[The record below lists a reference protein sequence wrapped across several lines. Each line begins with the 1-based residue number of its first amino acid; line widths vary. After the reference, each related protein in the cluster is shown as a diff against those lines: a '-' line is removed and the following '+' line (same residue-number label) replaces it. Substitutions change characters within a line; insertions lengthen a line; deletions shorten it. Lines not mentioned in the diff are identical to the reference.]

1 MNIKKLILTNLP
13 YLLFAYPFDKL
24 AQAFR
29 LAPGADL
36 SAKLLSIQDGFS
48 MAFAS
53 PAPSLE
59 PADLLIGI
67 AGALILR
74 LAVYMKGKNA
84 KKYRHGMEYG
94 SARWGTPADI
104 APYMDKDFFN
114 NIPMT
119 QTERITMSSRPK
131 QPKYAR
137 NKNILVIGGSGSGKT
152 RFFCKPSL
160 LQAHSSYVCTDPK
173 GTLLPEIGSF
183 LERKKYRIKCLNLIN
198 FKKSMRYNPLAYIR
212 SEKDILK
219 LVNALIL
226 NTKGEGEKSS
236 EDFWVKAE
244 RLYYSALIG
253 YIWYEAPEEERNF
266 ITLLDLINAS
276 EAREDDETYQSPVDI
291 LFQQLEE
298 KEPDHFAVK
307 QYRKFKM
314 AAGKT
319 LKSILISCG
328 ARLAPFDIKE
338 LRDLMETDELE
349 LDTLGDSKTA
359 LFVIISDTDNTFNFV
374 AALMYSQLFN
384 LLCDKADDFYGGRLP
399 VHVRLILD
407 EFANIGQIPNFDK
420 LIATIRSREISASI
434 ILQSQSQLKTI
445 YKDAA
450 DTIVGNCDSTLFLGG
465 KEKSTLK
472 EISELLGKETID
484 SYNQSEN
491 RGAQTSHG
499 LNYQKLGKELMTQD
513 ELAVMDGGKC
523 IFMLRGVRPFLSE
536 KYDLTKHPNYRYTA
550 DADPKNV
557 FDMERYMKK
566 QRAVVKP
573 TDSFEV
579 YEIDVTE

>member
-1 MNIKKLILTNLP
+1 MNMKKLFLLNLP
-13 YLLFAYPFDKL
+13 YLLFVYPFDKL

-36 SAKLLSIQDGFS
+36 SGKLLSIGDGFTA
-48 MAFAS
+48 AFSS
-53 PAPSLE
+53 PWLSFHPT
-59 PADLLIGI
+59 DLLIGI
-67 AGALILR
+67 AGAVVLR
-74 LAVYMKGKNA
+74 MAVYLKGKNA
-84 KKYRHGMEYG
+84 KKYRHGIEYG
-94 SARWGTPADI
+94 SARWGTAADI
-104 APYMDKDFFN
+104 APYMDKDFFQ

-119 QTERITMSSRPK
+119 QTERITMASRPK

-173 GTLLPEIGSF
+173 GTLLPEIGTF

-198 FKKSMRYNPLAYIR
+198 FRKSMKYNPLAYIR

-219 LVNALIL
+219 LVNALIM

-253 YIWYEAPEEERNF
+253 YIWYEATEEEKNF

-276 EAREDDETYQSPVDI
+276 EAREDDETYQSPVDL
-291 LFQQLEE
+291 LFSQLAER
-298 KEPDHFAVK
+298 EPDHFAVK

-338 LRDLMETDELE
+338 LRDLMEYDELE
-349 LDTLGDSKTA
+349 LDTMGDQKTA
-359 LFVIISDTDNTFNFV
+359 LFVILSDTDSTFNFV

-484 SYNQSEN
+484 LYNQSEN
-491 RGAQTSHG
+491 RGSQVSHG
-499 LNYQKLGKELMTQD
+499 LSYQKLGKELMTQD

-523 IFMLRGVRPFLSE
+523 IFMLRGVRPFLSD
-536 KYDLTKHPNYRYTA
+536 KYDLTRHPNYRYTS

-573 TDSFEV
+573 TDTFDV
-579 YEIDVTE
+579 YEIDATT

>member
-1 MNIKKLILTNLP
+1 MNMKKLFLLNLP
-13 YLLFAYPFDKL
+13 YLLFVYPFDKL

-36 SAKLLSIQDGFS
+36 SGKLLSIGDGFTA
-48 MAFAS
+48 AFSS
-53 PAPSLE
+53 PWLSFHPT
-59 PADLLIGI
+59 DLLIGI
-67 AGALILR
+67 AGAVILR
-74 LAVYMKGKNA
+74 MAVYLKGKNA
-84 KKYRHGMEYG
+84 KKYRHGIEYG
-94 SARWGTPADI
+94 SARWGTAADI
-104 APYMDKDFFN
+104 APYMDKDFFQ

-119 QTERITMSSRPK
+119 QTERITMASRPK

-173 GTLLPEIGSF
+173 GTLLPEIGTF

-198 FKKSMRYNPLAYIR
+198 FRKSMKYNPLAYIR

-219 LVNALIL
+219 LVNALIM

-253 YIWYEAPEEERNF
+253 YIWYEATEEEKNF

-276 EAREDDETYQSPVDI
+276 EAKEDDETYQSPVDL
-291 LFQQLEE
+291 LFSQLEE
-298 KEPDHFAVK
+298 REPDHFAVK

-338 LRDLMETDELE
+338 LRDLMEYDELE
-349 LDTLGDSKTA
+349 LDTLGDQKTA
-359 LFVIISDTDNTFNFV
+359 LFVILSDTDSTFNFV

-484 SYNQSEN
+484 LYNQSEN
-491 RGAQTSHG
+491 RGSQVSHG
-499 LNYQKLGKELMTQD
+499 LSYQKLGKELMTQD

-523 IFMLRGVRPFLSE
+523 IFMLRGVRPFLSD
-536 KYDLTKHPNYRYTA
+536 KYDLTRHPNYRYTA

-573 TDSFEV
+573 TDTFDV
-579 YEIDVTE
+579 YEIDATT

>member
-48 MAFAS
+48 MAFTS

-359 LFVIISDTDNTFNFV
+359 LFVIISDTDSTFNFV

-573 TDSFEV
+573 TDSFDV